1 MDVTYVLLATC
12 KCCTL
17 SSCHSHRM
25 RLKKFYIYFIVIAHN
40 PVNNRGNIEWVEW
53 EITIFVEVGLRSLE
67 RHVVLMTDGR
77 TSILQRCCCCCWP
90 HQAILS
96 GCYWSAASVRRR
108 VVDCRS
114 VYGCSC
120 CFHCCRSM
128 QWRRPWCW
136 SPLIQATRPRQPSTV
151 SFITSS
157 VVRCSI
163 QCK

>member
-25 RLKKFYIYFIVIAHN
+25 RLKKFYIYIIVIAHN

-77 TSILQRCCCCCWP
+77 TSILQRCCCCCCWP

-114 VYGCSC
+114 YTAVAAVSTAADQCNDVG
-120 CFHCCRSM
+120 RGVD
-128 QWRRPWCW
+128 RRW
-136 SPLIQATRPRQPSTV
+136 SKRPGRGSLQLWV
-151 SFITSS
+151 SS
-157 VVRCSI
+157 RP
-163 QCK
+163 Q